1 MKKYYEDKGYTFT
14 NYGDEFDC
22 KIDDLTESSNYKIP
36 VVCDYCGTEYNKQYK
51 DRSRRIKIFPYKDSC
66 SKCRPLKLNEVRHE
80 ENKEKYWSIIDKWS
94 KDKGYKLITQKED
107 YTNCRMKIK
116 FECPKHGNQSVLL
129 WSIVQ
134 RGSGCNL
141 CAAEE
146 RGIAQTFTPDQVE
159 SIVNSVGNNILLNKE
174 DYTNYKNKNLNILCG
189 TCGKNIFT
197 TSLDIFKNVPVT
209 TCKTCGNRRSK
220 TEVYIAELL
229 DKNNIKYIEQYS
241 FDDCKDIFTL
251 PFDFYLPDYNLCIEF
266 DGEGHYDLQF
276 YTGRCKDKAEFKYNK
291 TQMHDKIKN
300 EYCQDHNI
308 ELLRIPYWEKDNIEQ
323 IITDKLNELDRRYSL
338 VS

>member
-1 MKKYYEDKGYTFT
+1 MLSTLSLAKIVDIFIKDK
-14 NYGDEFDC
+14 
-22 KIDDLTESSNYKIP
+22 
-36 VVCDYCGTEYNKQYK
+36 
-51 DRSRRIKIFPYKDSC
+51 
-66 SKCRPLKLNEVRHE
+66 
-80 ENKEKYWSIIDKWS
+80 ENKEKYWSILEKWS
-94 KDKGYKLITQKED
+94 IDKGYKLTTQKED

-116 FECPKHGNQSVLL
+116 FECPKHGSQSVLL
-129 WSIVQ
+129 WSVLQ
-134 RGSGCNL
+134 RNAGCSH
-141 CAAEE
+141 CSQEE
-146 RGIAQTFTPDQVE
+146 KSNAQRLTPDQVE
-159 SIVNSVGNNILLNKE
+159 SIINNVGNNKLLNKE
-174 DYTNYKNKNLNILCG
+174 EYKNYKTKNLDILCG

-197 TSLDIFKNVPVT
+197 TSLNIFQHIHVT
-209 TCKTCGNRRSK
+209 TCKFCGKQKSK
-220 TEVYIAELL
+220 SEIQIADIL
-229 DKNNIKYIEQYS
+229 DKYRITYFDQYR
-241 FDDCKDIFTL
+241 FDECKDVFTL